1 MSEQL
6 TKDNEFLLP
15 ASNTFVFASMFVA
28 LMLNWLPWE
37 GLWLSLR
44 PDFAGLVLLYWCTY
58 KPYRIGIGIAWVVGI
73 LADVADS
80 SVFGQHALAYTVLA
94 FGGIMLHR
102 RIQMF
107 ELREQPMQVLPLLLL
122 SYGVFALVHW
132 YMRGVFFWEFFLG
145 SLTSAL
151 LWLPMSILLQ
161 SMRRARRNPNEIA

>member
-15 ASNTFVFASMFVA
+15 ASNAFVFTSMFIA

-37 GLWLSLR
+37 GLWLALR

-107 ELREQPMQVLPLLLL
+107 ELREQPMQVLPLLLA
-122 SYGVFALVHW
+122 SYGVFAFVHW
-132 YMRGVFFWEFFLG
+132 FTRGVFSWEFFLG
-145 SLTSAL
+145 CLTSAL

-161 SMRRARRNPNEIA
+161 SLRQVRRNPNEIS